1 MRNIRRALPVVVLAA
16 LVLAGPLSAYTIYLK
31 DGQTIIAKG
40 KYRLE
45 KGRAIITLP
54 NGTQTFLNASEI
66 DVRRTDEANRSDLG
80 NAMVLEGNR
89 PSNQQAP
96 GVPKQKTLSDM
107 ITNREAPREPEV
119 RREVRRDTS
128 TSQGPGRT
136 RAGYADLAGVERKPY
151 SNLELASELQQ
162 FLRSQGLQEAEIF
175 SGTQADRIR
184 LEITTNSEGSVFRG
198 LATSANALLHIREA
212 HPGRVAAFE
221 ILMTTPERERAGQF
235 LLTPELASDLVAQ
248 RVEVTA
254 FFIDNVQF

>member
-1 MRNIRRALPVVVLAA
+1 MRRVLPLALATL
-16 LVLAGPLSAYTIYLK
+16 LLAGPLAAYTIYLK

-54 NGTQTFLNASEI
+54 NGTQTFLNAAEI
-66 DVRRTDEANRSDLG
+66 DVRRTEAANRNDLG

-89 PSNQQAP
+89 PSNQQPAA
-96 GVPKQKTLSDM
+96 VPQQKRLSDM
-107 ITNREAPREPEV
+107 IASREVPREPEV
-119 RREVRRDTS
+119 RREVRRDTAAS
-128 TSQGPGRT
+128 PGGVNRT
-136 RAGYADLAGVERKPY
+136 RAGYTDLSGVARKPY

-162 FLRSQGLQEAEIF
+162 FLRSQGLQEAEIY
-175 SGTQADRIR
+175 SGTQPDRIL

-212 HPGRVAAFE
+212 HPGVAAFE
-221 ILMTTPERERAGQF
+221 VLMATPERERAGQF

-254 FFIDNVQF
+254 FFVNNVQF

>member
-1 MRNIRRALPVVVLAA
+1 MRHSRRFLLPALLAA
-16 LVLAGPLSAYTIYLK
+16 LLLAGPLSAYTIYLK

-40 KYRLE
+40 KYRVE

-107 ITNREAPREPEV
+107 IANREAPREPEV

-128 TSQGPGRT
+128 APGGVNRT
-136 RAGYADLAGVERKPY
+136 RAGYTDLSGVARKPY

-162 FLRSQGLQEAEIF
+162 FLRSQGLQEAEIY
-175 SGTQADRIR
+175 SGTQADRIL
-184 LEITTNSEGSVFRG
+184 LEITTNSEGSVFRS

-212 HPGRVAAFE
+212 HPGVAAFE
-221 ILMTTPERERAGQF
+221 ILMATPERERAGQF